1 MNLSEIPAN
10 WAPPDGLGYTSLRPV
25 RLGRG
30 GYALAIAAAALVLG
44 ALVLAGVLRERS
56 ASGAARRDRLERAG
70 VETSATILRLWRSGG
85 EEDTHYVGYE
95 FPVDGLRRSGSSK
108 APARI
113 WRSLRVRGPL
123 PVRYLPDDPGINHPA
138 GWRMEVLPA
147 WLAIF
152 VPAVL
157 LGISGMFAGLIGRQ
171 WRLLSEGR
179 PAPGVIVKAR
189 RSDQQVVLTYE
200 FRLLSGAAQ
209 RGRSSTSG
217 RKVPGEGAPVCVIYD
232 PANPRRNG
240 VYPFSLVR
248 IEGAGGRR

>member
-1 MNLSEIPAN
+1 MRLDEIPAN
-10 WAPPDGLGYTSLRPV
+10 WVPPDGLGYSRLRAV

-56 ASGAARRDRLERAG
+56 ARDVARRDRLERAG

-95 FPVDGLRRSGSSK
+95 FHVDGLRRAGSSRV
-108 APARI
+108 PARI
-113 WRSLRVRGPL
+113 WRALRVRDRL
-123 PVRYLPDDPGINHPA
+123 PVRYLPDDHGINHPA
-138 GWRMEVLPA
+138 GWRMDVLPA
-147 WLAIF
+147 WLAILI
-152 VPAVL
+152 PAVL
-157 LGISGMFAGLIGRQ
+157 LGISGMFAWLIGRQ

-189 RSDQQVVLTYE
+189 RSDRQVVLTYE

-232 PANPRRNG
+232 PENPRRSAL
-240 VYPFSLVR
+240 YPLSLVR
-248 IEGAGGRR
+248 IEGGGGRR